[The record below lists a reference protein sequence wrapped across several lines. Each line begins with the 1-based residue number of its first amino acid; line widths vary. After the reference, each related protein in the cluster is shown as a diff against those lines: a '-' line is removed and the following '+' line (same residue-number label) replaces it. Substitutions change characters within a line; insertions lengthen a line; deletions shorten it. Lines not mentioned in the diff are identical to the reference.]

1 MKAES
6 ITLSNGNTNERRYN
20 TYDNYNIK
28 TVDKGTDMVVR
39 FFFLHST
46 GSGKI
51 LILSKMWKV
60 CIYKFLV
67 GPLKECTKKYSKKTQ
82 SIL

>member
-1 MKAES
+1 MNVD
-6 ITLSNGNTNERRYN
+6 ITH
-20 TYDNYNIK
+20 DNYNIK
-28 TVDKGTDMVVR
+28 TVDKGTDLVVR

-60 CIYKFLV
+60 
-67 GPLKECTKKYSKKTQ
+67 KYVYINS
-82 SIL
+82 